1 MEGSEKHRRRE
12 GWRHHFTPSLVQRRE
27 TKPPTYHQLKHLIDF
42 EEGTFCNKEDGER
55 GGTCTHVTH
64 PNWSPSVGAGG
75 ETMQTNKLP
84 QCLSGES
91 KDAFKSFF
99 GAIFFFL
106 STVVWN
112 RVRVKQCSI
121 GTVPGVIWVHKH
133 CKRDD
138 YPLRQLCWRTC
149 SFFPFLPVSPSLFS
163 FFPSPFDATPRTLQ
177 PSIFIS
183 TLWSFFWKG
192 KPAKKSHITLLLN
205 AFFFKQRLLSAPQ
218 IDVPSSV

>member
-27 TKPPTYHQLKHLIDF
+27 TKPPTYHQLEHPIDF
-42 EEGTFCNKEDGER
+42 EEGAFCNKEGGER

-75 ETMQTNKLP
+75 QTMQTNKLP

-106 STVVWN
+106 
-112 RVRVKQCSI
+112 
-121 GTVPGVIWVHKH
+121 G
-133 CKRDD
+133 
-138 YPLRQLCWRTC
+138 
-149 SFFPFLPVSPSLFS
+149 LF
-163 FFPSPFDATPRTLQ
+163 
-177 PSIFIS
+177 
-183 TLWSFFWKG
+183 
-192 KPAKKSHITLLLN
+192 
-205 AFFFKQRLLSAPQ
+205 
-218 IDVPSSV
+218 

>member
-27 TKPPTYHQLKHLIDF
+27 TKPPTYHQLEHPIDF
-42 EEGTFCNKEDGER
+42 EEGAFCNKEGGER

-64 PNWSPSVGAGG
+64 PNRSPSVGAR
-75 ETMQTNKLP
+75 QCKPTNFLNV
-84 QCLSGES
+84 CLEKVRMRLSP
-91 KDAFKSFF
+91 FF
-99 GAIFFFL
+99 GALFFSFL

-112 RVRVKQCSI
+112 RVHVKQCSI

-138 YPLRQLCWRTC
+138 YPLRQLCRSTC
-149 SFFPFLPVSPSLFS
+149 SFFPFLPVSPSLVS
-163 FFPSPFDATPRTLQ
+163 FFPSPFDATPRTLLL
-177 PSIFIS
+177 SIFIS

-192 KPAKKSHITLLLN
+192 
-205 AFFFKQRLLSAPQ
+205 
-218 IDVPSSV
+218 

>member
-27 TKPPTYHQLKHLIDF
+27 TKPPTYHQLKHPIDF
-42 EEGTFCNKEDGER
+42 EEGAFCNKEDGER

-99 GAIFFFL
+99 GAIFFHFEHCGMEQSSCKAVLYRDSPWCDL
-106 STVVWN
+106 S
-112 RVRVKQCSI
+112 
-121 GTVPGVIWVHKH
+121 P
-133 CKRDD
+133 
-138 YPLRQLCWRTC
+138 
-149 SFFPFLPVSPSLFS
+149 
-163 FFPSPFDATPRTLQ
+163 
-177 PSIFIS
+177 
-183 TLWSFFWKG
+183 
-192 KPAKKSHITLLLN
+192 
-205 AFFFKQRLLSAPQ
+205 
-218 IDVPSSV
+218 